1 MIRRP
6 RRGRPLRDSAGRL
19 VVEVPKRH
27 RTALTLAVAALLV
40 GGTLAG
46 LTMAQASGPPN
57 APFGHVDSLT
67 STATG
72 FQVKG
77 WALDPDTTAPINVD
91 VTADGRDLGKVL
103 ANASRPD
110 VDAVYHQG
118 TNHGFA
124 AAFVLADGRHTIC
137 TYAIN
142 VGAGTGNTSLGCLA
156 ITLNHE
162 PFGSFDTLT
171 QIPGGFVVTGWTV
184 DPDQP
189 TTALTV
195 GLSVGSAVLTRTA
208 GAARPDVANVYKDAG
223 PNHGFSFPVTAGEGT
238 HQVCIT
244 ANNVGP
250 GTSTSLGCRNIT
262 LNFSPVGQIT
272 GLTQAPGGFSI
283 NGWATDPD
291 TTSAIHVNAVA
302 DGKVLGVLGANFPAS
317 GHGDHGFKGTYKLG
331 TGMIAPASHTICA
344 QGVNYGSYGTTRYV
358 DCKSISLNFNP
369 YGHFESVTRASATNA
384 DLVATGWALD
394 PDTSNSIQVAL
405 SVDGTS
411 AGSAAL
417 AGIDRPDVANAH
429 PGLGAAHGF
438 AVTIHATDSEHR
450 VCATA
455 INTAYGLGNTSLGCI
470 VINAVHPA
478 PPSAPQKVS
487 AVAGYGGATVTWA
500 APASDGGA
508 PWSGYTVVASPGG
521 QSASAAAGAT
531 SAVVSDL
538 APSTTY
544 TFSVFANNVAG
555 KSAAGV
561 SNATK
566 TQASPPAQTTPA
578 PISTSRYTRN
588 VRDASSAALT
598 TMRNEGAADAKANP
612 SGHGYLILLDIGGQD
627 YADNGVV
634 LSATTIFLSNAD
646 LVSDIDAYVDGYHS
660 QQKASAP
667 VTIALGTNNDMDVS
681 SASGAQ
687 WAHSVVSPVSGHA
700 KQYPGITIA
709 GANDIEP
716 GFRGTY
722 AATNSWLSGYLGATA
737 APFVFNGSADGCS
750 WTTTN
755 SGCNNGWSMSGLYRL
770 SAGASPPRILNLPQ
784 IYNSAMAGQWK
795 FISLTGIGQKTP
807 RIDFAGALTEW
818 TACQQTGGC
827 GSFTGNTAW
836 QTLWNDLQS
845 DARLKVS
852 SLPYSTDLR
861 IDR

>member
-1 MIRRP
+1 MIRRA
-6 RRGRPLRDSAGRL
+6 RQSRPLRTSAGRL
-19 VVEVPKRH
+19 VVEAPKRH
-27 RTALTLAVAALLV
+27 RTAFTLAAAALLV
-40 GGTLAG
+40 AGTVAG
-46 LTMAQASGPPN
+46 LNLAQASSPPN

-72 FQVKG
+72 FQLKG
-77 WALDPDTTAPINVD
+77 WALDPDTTSSINVD
-91 VTADGRDLGKVL
+91 VTADGTDLGKVL
-103 ANASRPD
+103 ANTSRPD
-110 VDAVYHQG
+110 VDTAYHLG
-118 TNHGFA
+118 PNHGFA
-124 AAFVLADGRHTIC
+124 AAFALADGKHTIC

-142 VGAGTGNTSLGCLA
+142 AGAGTGNTNLGCLA

-162 PFGSFDTLT
+162 PYGSFDSLT
-171 QIPGGFVVTGWTV
+171 QIAGGFVVTGWAV

-189 TTALTV
+189 TTAITVRLTV
-195 GLSVGSAVLTRTA
+195 GTAVITRTA
-208 GAARPDVANVYKDAG
+208 NVARPDVANVHPDAG
-223 PNHGFSFPVTAGEGT
+223 PNHGFSFPVSAGEGT

-250 GTSTSLGCRNIT
+250 GSSTSLGCRVIT

-272 GLTQAPGGFSI
+272 SLTQAPGGFSI
-283 NGWATDPD
+283 AGWATDPD
-291 TTSAIHVNAVA
+291 TGSAIHVNTVV
-302 DGKVLGVLGANFPAS
+302 DGKVIGVLGANFPAT
-317 GHGDHGFKGTYKLG
+317 GHGNHGFQGTYKIG
-331 TGMIAPASHTICA
+331 TGMIPPGSHTICA
-344 QGVNYGSYGTTRYV
+344 QGVNYGSFGTTRYV
-358 DCKSISLNFNP
+358 DCRTISLNFNP
-369 YGHFESVTRASATNA
+369 YGHFESVGRASATNTA
-384 DLVATGWALD
+384 VVATGWAID
-394 PDTSNSIQVAL
+394 PDTSNSIQVAFT
-405 SVDGTS
+405 VDGAS
-411 AGSAAL
+411 AGSPAL
-417 AGIDRPDVANAH
+417 ANVNRPDVGSAH

-438 AVTIHATDSEHR
+438 VVTINATDAEHR

-455 INTAYGLGNTSLGCI
+455 INTAYGQGNTSLGCI
-470 VINAVHPA
+470 VINAVHPK

-487 AVAGYGGATVTWA
+487 AVAGYGGATVSWT

-508 PWSGYTVVASPGG
+508 PWSGYTVIASPGG
-521 QSASAAAGAT
+521 QSATVGSGTT
-531 SAVVSDL
+531 SAVVTDL

-544 TFSVFANNVAG
+544 SFSVYADNVAG
-555 KSAAGV
+555 RSAAGV

-578 PISTSRYTRN
+578 PISTSRYIRN
-588 VRDASSAALT
+588 VHDASSAALT
-598 TMRNEGAADAKANP
+598 AMRNEGAADAAANP

-660 QQKASAP
+660 KQKASAP

-700 KQYPGITIA
+700 RQYPGITIA

-722 AATNSWLSGYLGATA
+722 AATNAWLSGYLGATA

-795 FISLTGIGQKTP
+795 FISLTGIGQKAP
-807 RIDFAGALTEW
+807 RVDFAGALTEW

-836 QTLWNDLQS
+836 QTLWNNLQS
-845 DARLKVS
+845 DTRLKVA